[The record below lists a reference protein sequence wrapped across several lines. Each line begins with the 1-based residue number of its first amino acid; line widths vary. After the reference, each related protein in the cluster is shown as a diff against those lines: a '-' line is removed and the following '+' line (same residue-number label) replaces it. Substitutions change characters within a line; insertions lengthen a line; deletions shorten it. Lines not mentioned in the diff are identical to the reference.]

1 MGPTKIEYLDYTWNP
16 IAMRCTPVSDGCR
29 NCWHLTMANRL
40 AKNPLL
46 PKDEQFAYADWDT
59 WKGPPVLKVRELE
72 ALLHLRKPARIGV
85 QFMGDLFHEDVPDE
99 WIVRILVVMALAGQH
114 TFQVLTKRP
123 KRMLIILRWLG
134 KNIGPL
140 ENAARTMGYT
150 FTHSG
155 LSLLSWPIPNVWLG
169 VSISTNKDLWMVETL
184 LQIPAAKRFVSVE
197 PMLGRIDFRAVDLP
211 DNHIVHPDHT
221 GLFGISW
228 VICGGES
235 GPKARPMHP
244 DWARL
249 LRDQCQAAAVPFFF
263 KHWGEWSS
271 NKPDPFYK
279 KSKRRYS
286 HETFAWARDGKI
298 YNPINPPINHFPSI
312 VMHKVGKKKAGRLLD
327 GKEWNEIPV

>member
-1 MGPTKIEYLDYTWNP
+1 
-16 IAMRCTPVSDGCR
+16 
-29 NCWHLTMANRL
+29 MAYRLKGRYGYPQDDPFRVTFHPNRL
-40 AKNPLL
+40 
-46 PKDEQFAYADWDT
+46 DEPFH
-59 WKGPPVLKVRELE
+59 WKRSSRVFTVS
-72 ALLHLRKPARIGV
+72 
-85 QFMGDLFHEDVPDE
+85 MGDLFHKDVKFD
-99 WIVRILVVMALAGQH
+99 WQLQTWLAIERNPRH
-114 TFQVLTKRP
+114 IFMILTKRP
-123 KRMLIILRWLG
+123 ERMKHFFDFLFRDPVEKTGLRQPFNL
-134 KNIGPL
+134 
-140 ENAARTMGYT
+140 
-150 FTHSG
+150 
-155 LSLLSWPIPNVWLG
+155 WLG